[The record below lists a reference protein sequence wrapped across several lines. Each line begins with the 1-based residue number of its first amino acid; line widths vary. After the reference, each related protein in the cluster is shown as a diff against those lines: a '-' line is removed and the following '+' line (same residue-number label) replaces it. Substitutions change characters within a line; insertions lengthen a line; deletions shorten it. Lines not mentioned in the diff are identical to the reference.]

1 MDFYKIGAL
10 KVFADLGALI
20 EEDESK
26 QIKFM
31 DLPTDIIQNNISKY
45 LLEDKQINKIF
56 NEKDDYY
63 LQMLLLGEIKKL
75 PYIIR
80 CDTNT
85 YKIQNDVLKAYI
97 NRILRGF
104 KIDEEVHSIN
114 VNFDFHPLEC
124 ELNFNH
130 MWIEF
135 ENESEKLICKLYRSA
150 YNKSNYILQFYE
162 SDYDY
167 QFYRAKVRKAEIK
180 DIFNNLQERTNMKIS
195 DYLEELENEF

>member
-1 MDFYKIGAL
+1 MNF
-10 KVFADLGALI
+10 
-20 EEDESK
+20 S
-26 QIKFM
+26 
-31 DLPTDIIQNNISKY
+31 DLPFDVINGCISEY

-97 NRILRGF
+97 NRMLQGF
-104 KIDEEVHSIN
+104 KINEEVHSII
-114 VNFDFHPLEC
+114 VNFDFLPLEC
-124 ELNFNH
+124 EINFNN
-130 MWIEF
+130 MWLEF
-135 ENESEKLICKLYRSA
+135 QNESNKPICKLYKSA
-150 YNKSNYILQFYE
+150 YNKSNYLLQFYE
-162 SDYDY
+162 FNYDY
-167 QFYRAKVRKAEIK
+167 QLYRAKVRKTEIK

-195 DYLEELENEF
+195 DYLEELEN